1 MGQKEGGETAEPK
14 PKVNKVPVSEWPVA
28 PGDYYVGNPEGC
40 VAVVTLASAAL
51 IKPLL
56 ENRNVALCGECKTE
70 NVGIEK
76 VILNTISNP
85 NIRFV
90 VVCGTE
96 VAGHVTGGCFKALW
110 EFGVDPETKKIIK
123 APGAIPYIEAVPPE
137 GVERFRKQVQ
147 MAAMVDVEDL
157 GVILAKIEELAAQDP
172 GAFGEPPMII
182 KIAEKVEEK
191 AAVRIPL
198 MVSLPPA
205 VDSMRKVVGDVEYKV
220 RLLTRERRLT
230 MGVYSTRHLGFA
242 LGFFAALGTLFLLL
256 LAGLG

>member
-1 MGQKEGGETAEPK
+1 MGRKEGEAGESQ
-14 PKVNKVPVSEWPVA
+14 PKVNKVQVSEWPVA

-76 VILNTISNP
+76 VILNIISNP
-85 NIRFV
+85 NIRFL

-110 EFGVDPETKKIIK
+110 ESGVDSETKKIVK

-157 GVILAKIEELAAQDP
+157 DAIMAKVEELAAQDP

-182 KIAEKVEEK
+182 KIAEKVKEK
-191 AAVRIPL
+191 KILRIPL

-205 VDSMRKVVGDVEYKV
+205 VDSMKKVLEDMEYKI
-220 RLLTRERRLT
+220 RLISRERRLA
-230 MGVYSTRHLGFA
+230 MGVHSTRHLGFA
-242 LGFFAALGTLFLLL
+242 LGFFSALGTLFLLL
-256 LAGLG
+256 LAGLR